1 MNPSIRLLTPLRTL
15 TVPLRTV
22 HTPFLVTRRI
32 PIRPILPRSYATA
45 PKGIKPPITI
55 HTLEGTY
62 ASALFSASSQNTAVI
77 NEIEKSL
84 SKIRQKLDSDAKL
97 QSVVVNPALSHKEK
111 LEIVQLLT
119 QTGGGSAEASRAVK
133 NLLEVMSENGR
144 LGHWAG
150 VVSAFEKIMRA
161 HKGEVDVIVTSAQ
174 VSYPLRLYVVDVAI
188 GRSCVE
194 SFGTIDFKVFLA
206 FKGPESQNGK

>member
-15 TVPLRTV
+15 KIPLRNV
-22 HTPFLVTRRI
+22 YPSFLYFRLTSI
-32 PIRPILPRSYATA
+32 QPILQRSYASA
-45 PKGIKPPITI
+45 PKRIKPPITI

-62 ASALFSASSQNTAVI
+62 ASALFSASAHNATVL

-84 SKIRQKLDSDAKL
+84 SKIRQKLDADNKL
-97 QSVVVNPALSHKEK
+97 QSVVVNPALSQKEK
-111 LEIVQLLT
+111 VDVVELLT

-144 LGHWAG
+144 LGHWDG
-150 VVSAFEKIMRA
+150 VVNAFEKIMRA

-174 VSYPLRLYVVDVAI
+174 VTPALILW
-188 GRSCVE
+188 
-194 SFGTIDFKVFLA
+194 K
-206 FKGPESQNGK
+206 